1 MEVIEVF
8 FIIICV
14 FSIVANFL
22 SIPGNFVLFLNTAWY
37 GAVTNFTEFSFTFLL
52 TIFAIAVGVELLEY
66 FIIAFGAR
74 KYGASRW
81 GVVGAI
87 LGGIGG
93 SISGFFFSPIVGAVV
108 GGFIGVTIGTISI
121 ELLRGKNIHQASY
134 AALGA
139 LLGRVGG
146 LSVKAIGSVTMVVI
160 IAHKLFL

>member
-8 FIIICV
+8 FVVICA
-14 FSIVANFL
+14 FSLVSNFL
-22 SIPGNFVLFLNTAWY
+22 SIPGNFIVFLNTTWY
-37 GAVTNFTEFSFTFLL
+37 GVVTGFDEFSFGFLL

-87 LGGIGG
+87 VGGIGG
-93 SISGFFFSPIVGAVV
+93 GISGFFFSPIIGAVV
-108 GGFIGVTIGTISI
+108 GGFVGVIVGTLGI
-121 ELLRGKNIHQASY
+121 EFLRGKNLRQASY

-146 LSVKAIGSVTMVVI
+146 LTVKAIGSVTMVVI
-160 IAHKLFL
+160 VANKLFF